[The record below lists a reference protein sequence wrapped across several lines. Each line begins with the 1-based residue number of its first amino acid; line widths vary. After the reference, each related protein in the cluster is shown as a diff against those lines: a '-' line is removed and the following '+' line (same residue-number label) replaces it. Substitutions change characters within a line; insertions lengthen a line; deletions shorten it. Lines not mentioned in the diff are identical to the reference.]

1 MASSSIALRLSLG
14 MAIGTGLLWVGAAS
28 ISATVMRHE
37 LNEAFDETLQQS
49 AYRLLPLAIH
59 DVQELEQDEAHQV
72 PGLDEQGDEN
82 YFTYYVRDRDGRTI
96 VRGDNAPPEL
106 AEVTLQNGFSE
117 VDGKRLFA
125 VTDERSGYG
134 IVILESSDHRDKALF
149 ESIAALAWPLL
160 GLLPLIALGIWV
172 AIRLAMRPVE
182 RLRRDIESR
191 DGRNLAPLTIEGHP
205 VELAPI
211 AEAVASLIERLK
223 SAMDAERSF
232 AASSA
237 HELRTPIAGALAQT
251 QQMAVELGQAPGY
264 ERLREI
270 EQALKNLAQL
280 AEKLLQLSRLDAGF
294 ARSDK
299 SIDLM
304 PALRLVVR
312 DFQANSRIGKRL
324 QLVLSEAAT
333 LDAPINIDAFAI
345 AVTNLIQ
352 NALLHGASDQP
363 IVVTVDRPNVLRVSN
378 GGPVLPVDIVARIGQ
393 PFQRGSTSTSG
404 SGLGLSIVR
413 SIMEQTG
420 GTMRL
425 NSPVAGRADGF
436 EATLELSPTPR
447 RPA

>member
-1 MASSSIALRLSLG
+1 MASFSIALRLSLG
-14 MAIGTGLLWVGAAS
+14 LAIGTGLLWVGAAS
-28 ISATVMRHE
+28 ISTTVMRHE

-59 DVQELEQDEAHQV
+59 DVRELEQDEAHQV
-72 PGLDEQGDEN
+72 PGLDEPGDEN
-82 YFTYYVRDRDGRTI
+82 YFTYFVRDRSGRTI

-106 AEVTLQNGFSE
+106 VAVTLQNGFSE

-134 IVILESSDHRDKALF
+134 ILILESSDHRDKALA

-191 DGRNLAPLTIEGHP
+191 DGRNLAPLSIEGHP

-211 AEAVASLIERLK
+211 AQAVASLIERLR

-251 QQMAVELGQAPGY
+251 QQMALELGQAPGY

-270 EQALKNLAQL
+270 ELALKSLAQL

-294 ARSDK
+294 AHSD
-299 SIDLM
+299 SAIDLM

-312 DFQANSRIGKRL
+312 DFQTNSRIGKRL
-324 QLVLSEAAT
+324 QLVLSDSAT

-352 NALLHGASDQP
+352 NAFLHGAQDQP
-363 IVVTVDRPNVLRVSN
+363 IVVTVDGPNVLSVSN
-378 GGPVLPVDIVARIGQ
+378 GGALVPADVLTKIGQ
-393 PFQRGSTSTSG
+393 PFQRGYTSTSG
-404 SGLGLSIVR
+404 TGLGLSIVR

-420 GTMRL
+420 GAMTL
-425 NSPVAGRADGF
+425 HSPATGASDGF
-436 EATLELSPTPR
+436 EAILELSPTQSL
-447 RPA
+447 PA